1 MTPQIKKLTTSEVV
15 EDKTERMSS
24 GEFSRDSS
32 KESRSFFVLFCFPN
46 ENGYVVLPQAVT
58 FIPYPLGFFA
68 T

>member
-32 KESRSFFVLFCFPN
+32 KEICSFFVCFFPN
-46 ENGYVVLPQAVT
+46 ENGCIVLPQTVT
-58 FIPYPLGFFA
+58 FIPYPLGFIS